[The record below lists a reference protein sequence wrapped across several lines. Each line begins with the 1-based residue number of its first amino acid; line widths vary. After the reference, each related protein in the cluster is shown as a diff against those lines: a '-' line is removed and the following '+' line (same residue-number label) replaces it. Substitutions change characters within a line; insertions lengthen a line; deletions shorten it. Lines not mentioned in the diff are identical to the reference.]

1 MKYKKEL
8 SKLAEI
14 PYFDGITVG
23 NLLGISG
30 QTLKMY
36 ITRAVAR
43 GELIRL
49 KRNLYVTGDY
59 YKLEA
64 SSAEYREFLS
74 NVIYG
79 PSYLSLGYV
88 LQKYAVLTESV
99 FAYTAVTIKKTK
111 RIINKTGSYLYTNI
125 KEDLFEGFE
134 IVGQGKYRTCQATKA
149 KALFDY
155 LYFTIKPWKK
165 VTQEAVDGLRLNL
178 DEIEEKDWVEFN
190 GYITEW
196 GGRKMKKIKEILCNQ

>member
-8 SKLAEI
+8 SELAEI

-23 NLLGISG
+23 NLLNISG

-36 ITRAVAR
+36 ITRAVAK
-43 GELIRL
+43 GQLIRL
-49 KRNLYVTGDY
+49 KRNLYITSDY

-64 SSAEYREFLS
+64 SGQEYREFLS

-111 RIINKTGSYLYTNI
+111 KIVNKTGSYLYTNV

-134 IVGQGKYRTCQATKA
+134 IGGQGKYRICQATKA

-165 VTQEAVDGLRLNL
+165 VTREMVEELRLNL
-178 DEIEEKDWVEFN
+178 DEVEEKDWAEFS
-190 GYITEW
+190 GYIIKW
-196 GGRKMKKIKEILCNQ
+196 GGRKMKKIEKILCNR